1 MSFAKSAIACAV
13 AAGLVVSS
21 YAAAAGKRVAPN
33 TATSAATSGV
43 GAPMAWPER
52 QALIRTVVQ
61 KWARYVQKVRGV
73 NATAWARSMGAA
85 FASADPANLRRAARM
100 DTYEGMVGMLLGHRT
115 TDEKIIDALAKDSSP
130 AMLAALASPASDLVY
145 TILTPCRII
154 DTRIVGGKID
164 AATSRSFEA
173 SRPGGD
179 FGDQGG
185 AATDCGV
192 PADPAAVVMN
202 VTVVDAEGS
211 GFLIAYPYGEAMPL
225 ASSNN
230 YSVGRNTGNEII
242 VKQTIGDVA
251 DFTTYANRRVHVVAD
266 VVGYLA
272 APATAALDTT
282 VANGVN
288 NQVDAGLT
296 YTATASCPAGYSVT
310 GGGLV
315 ASPSSPLLTLSESY
329 PDAGGTGWTVTGING
344 SGASL
349 VVHARAIC
357 ARN

>member
-1 MSFAKSAIACAV
+1 MNFAKSAIACAV
-13 AAGLVVSS
+13 AAGLVMSS
-21 YAAAAGKRVAPN
+21 YAIAAGKRVASN
-33 TATSAATSGV
+33 TGTYGV

-52 QALIRTVVQ
+52 QALIRSVVH
-61 KWARYVQKVRGV
+61 KWARYVQDVRGV
-73 NATAWARSMGAA
+73 NAKAWARSMGAS
-85 FASADPANLRRAARM
+85 FASADPANLRRAAKM
-100 DTYEGMVGMLLGHRT
+100 DTYEGMIGTLLGHRT

-130 AMLAALASPASDLVY
+130 AMLAALASPTSDLVY
-145 TILTPCRII
+145 TILSPCRII

-179 FGDQGG
+179 FVDQGG

-202 VTVVDAEGS
+202 MTVVDAEGS
-211 GFLIAYPYGEAMPL
+211 GFMIAFPYGEVMPL

-230 YSVGRNTGNEII
+230 YSVGRNTGNEVI

-251 DFTTYANRRVHVVAD
+251 DFTAYANRRVHIVAD
-266 VVGYLA
+266 VVGYLS

-288 NQVDAGLT
+288 NQIDTGLT
-296 YTATASCPAGYSVT
+296 YTATATCPAGYSVT

-315 ASPSSPLLTLSESY
+315 SSPSSPLLSLSQSY
-329 PDAGGTGWTVTGING
+329 PDAGGTAWTVTGINNSAG
-344 SGASL
+344 SL